1 MLKGID
7 VSGYQGN
14 IDWKKVKNDGVKF
27 AIIKLGTIYDEDENS
42 EESTFERNYNECI
55 KNNIPVGV
63 YVYNYCNSIEALK
76 KGANWV
82 LEVLNKRALNLPVYL
97 DMEDRTIVSE
107 GKEALTNQCN
117 EFAKMIE
124 AAGYRAG
131 VYANLNWLEN
141 ELNPDNFDKDI
152 SVWVAQYY
160 SKCEYAGK
168 YDIWQYTS
176 SGKVSGI
183 SGNCD
188 MNYLYS
194 NSIIEDTDTEAKDD
208 KSIDELADE
217 VIDGKWGNGNDRKN
231 RLEEA
236 GYNYDKIQDRVNEIL
251 SKQSEKKSITEVA
264 KDVINGKYGNGEAR
278 AKKLEAEGYDYD
290 TVQAKVNQLLGAKVT
305 KTYTVKSGDTLS
317 EIAVKYKTTVEKL
330 VKDNNIENANLIY
343 TGQKIVIK

>member
-42 EESTFERNYNECI
+42 IESTFERNYNECI

-82 LEVLNKRALNLPVYL
+82 LKVLNKRALNLPVYL
-97 DMEDRTIVSE
+97 DMEDKTIVSE
-107 GKEALTNQCN
+107 GKAALTNQCN
-117 EFAKMIE
+117 EFAKILTN
-124 AAGYRAG
+124 AGYEVG
-131 VYANLNWLEN
+131 VYANLNWFENYLEAKEFN
-141 ELNPDNFDKDI
+141 SNI

-160 SKCEYAGK
+160 KECEYEGK
-168 YDIWQYTS
+168 YDIWQYSS
-176 SGKVSGI
+176 SGKVDGI
-183 SGNCD
+183 SGNVD
-188 MNYLYS
+188 MNYLYNES
-194 NSIIEDTDTEAKDD
+194 TIKNTDNNGPEDKT
-208 KSIDELADE
+208 IDELAQE
-217 VIDGKWGNGNDRKN
+217 VIDGKWGNGEDRRK

-236 GYNYDKIQDRVNEIL
+236 GYDYDKVQDKVNSIL
-251 SKQSEKKSITEVA
+251 SIPKKSIETLAREV
-264 KDVINGKYGNGEAR
+264 IEGKWGNGTER
-278 AKKLEAEGYDYD
+278 KNKLEKAGYDYNK
-290 TVQAKVNQLLGAKVT
+290 VQDKVNELLESKNS

-317 EIAVKYKTTVEKL
+317 EIAEKYNTTVSKI

-343 TGQKIVIK
+343 PGQKLKI

>member
-42 EESTFERNYNECI
+42 VESTFEKNYNECI

-82 LEVLNKRALNLPVYL
+82 LEVLNKRILNLPVYL
-97 DMEDRTIVSE
+97 DMEDKTIVSE
-107 GKEALTNQCN
+107 GKAALTNQCN
-117 EFAKMIE
+117 EFAKILTN
-124 AAGYRAG
+124 AGYKAG
-131 VYANLNWLEN
+131 VYANLNWFENYLE
-141 ELNPDNFDKDI
+141 PKNFNSNI

-160 SKCEYAGK
+160 KECEYEGK
-168 YDIWQYTS
+168 YDIWQYSS
-176 SGKVSGI
+176 SGKVDGI
-183 SGNCD
+183 SGNVD
-188 MNYLYS
+188 MNYLY
-194 NSIIEDTDTEAKDD
+194 NENIIKNTDNNGPEDKT
-208 KSIDELADE
+208 IDELTQE
-217 VIDGKWGNGNDRKN
+217 VIDGKWGNGEDRRK

-236 GYNYDKIQDRVNEIL
+236 GYDYDKVQDKVNSIL
-251 SKQSEKKSITEVA
+251 SIPKKSIETLAREV
-264 KDVINGKYGNGEAR
+264 IEGKWGNGTER
-278 AKKLEAEGYDYD
+278 KNKLEKAGYDYNK
-290 TVQAKVNQLLGAKVT
+290 VQDKVNELLESKNS

-317 EIAVKYKTTVEKL
+317 EIAEKYNTTVSKI

-343 TGQKIVIK
+343 PGQKLKI

>member
-42 EESTFERNYNECI
+42 EESTFEKNYNECI

-97 DMEDRTIVSE
+97 DMEDKTIVSE

-117 EFAKMIE
+117 EFAKILTN
-124 AAGYRAG
+124 AGYEAG
-131 VYANLNWLEN
+131 VYANLNWFENYLE
-141 ELNPDNFDKDI
+141 PKNFNSNI

-160 SKCEYAGK
+160 KECEYEGK
-168 YDIWQYTS
+168 YDIWQYSS
-176 SGKVSGI
+176 SGKVDGI
-183 SGNCD
+183 SGNVD
-188 MNYLYS
+188 MNYLY
-194 NSIIEDTDTEAKDD
+194 NENIIKNTDNNGPEDKT
-208 KSIDELADE
+208 IDELAQE
-217 VIDGKWGNGNDRKN
+217 VIDGKWGNGEDRRK

-236 GYNYDKIQDRVNEIL
+236 GYDYDKVQDKVNSIL
-251 SKQSEKKSITEVA
+251 SIPKKSIETLAREV
-264 KDVINGKYGNGEAR
+264 IEGKWGNGTER
-278 AKKLEAEGYDYD
+278 KNKLEKAGYDYNK
-290 TVQAKVNQLLGAKVT
+290 VQDKVNELLESKNS

-317 EIAVKYKTTVEKL
+317 EIAEKYNTTVSKI

-343 TGQKIVIK
+343 PGQKLKI

>member
-76 KGANWV
+76 RGANWV

-97 DMEDRTIVSE
+97 DMEDKTIVSE

-117 EFAKMIE
+117 EFAKILTN
-124 AAGYRAG
+124 AGYEAG
-131 VYANLNWLEN
+131 VYANLNWFENYLE
-141 ELNPDNFDKDI
+141 PKNFNSNI

-160 SKCEYAGK
+160 KECEYEGK
-168 YDIWQYTS
+168 YDIWQYSS
-176 SGKVSGI
+176 SGKVDGI
-183 SGNCD
+183 SGNVD
-188 MNYLYS
+188 MNYLY
-194 NSIIEDTDTEAKDD
+194 NENIIKNTDNNGPEDKT
-208 KSIDELADE
+208 IDELAQE
-217 VIDGKWGNGNDRKN
+217 VIDGKWGNGEDRKKK
-231 RLEEA
+231 LEEA
-236 GYNYDKIQDRVNEIL
+236 GYDYNKVQDKVNSIL
-251 SKQSEKKSITEVA
+251 STPKKSIETLAKEVI
-264 KDVINGKYGNGEAR
+264 DGKWGNGTER
-278 AKKLEAEGYDYD
+278 KNKLEKAGYDYNK
-290 TVQAKVNQLLGAKVT
+290 VQNKVNELLGSKNS

-317 EIAVKYKTTVEKL
+317 EIAEKYNTTVSKI

-343 TGQKIVIK
+343 PGQKLKI

>member
-97 DMEDRTIVSE
+97 DMEDKTIVSE
-107 GKEALTNQCN
+107 GKAALTNQCN
-117 EFAKMIE
+117 EFAKILTN
-124 AAGYRAG
+124 AGYEVG
-131 VYANLNWLEN
+131 VYANLNWFENYLEAKEFN
-141 ELNPDNFDKDI
+141 SNI

-160 SKCEYAGK
+160 KECEYEGE
-168 YDIWQYTS
+168 YDIWQYSS
-176 SGKVSGI
+176 SGKVDGI
-183 SGNCD
+183 SGNVD
-188 MNYLYS
+188 MNYLY
-194 NSIIEDTDTEAKDD
+194 NENIIKNTDNNGPEDKT
-208 KSIDELADE
+208 IDELAQE
-217 VIDGKWGNGNDRKN
+217 VIDGKWGNGEDRRK

-236 GYNYDKIQDRVNEIL
+236 GYDYDKVQDKVNSIL
-251 SKQSEKKSITEVA
+251 SIPKKSIETLAREV
-264 KDVINGKYGNGEAR
+264 IEGKWGNGTER
-278 AKKLEAEGYDYD
+278 KNKLEKAGYDYNK
-290 TVQAKVNQLLGAKVT
+290 VQDKVNELLESKNS

-317 EIAVKYKTTVEKL
+317 EIAEKYNTTVSKI

-343 TGQKIVIK
+343 PGQKIVIK

>member
-42 EESTFERNYNECI
+42 IESTFEKNYNECI
-55 KNNIPVGV
+55 KNNIPIGV

-97 DMEDRTIVSE
+97 DMEDKTIVSE
-107 GKEALTNQCN
+107 GKAALTNQCN
-117 EFAKMIE
+117 EFAKILTN
-124 AAGYRAG
+124 AGYKVG
-131 VYANLNWLEN
+131 VYANLNWFENYLEAKKFN
-141 ELNPDNFDKDI
+141 SNI

-160 SKCEYAGK
+160 KECEYEGK
-168 YDIWQYTS
+168 YDIWQYSS
-176 SGKVSGI
+176 SGKVDGI
-183 SGNCD
+183 SGNVD
-188 MNYLYS
+188 MNYLY
-194 NSIIEDTDTEAKDD
+194 NENIIKNTDNNGPEDKT
-208 KSIDELADE
+208 IDELAQE
-217 VIDGKWGNGNDRKN
+217 VIDGKWGNGEDRRK

-236 GYNYDKIQDRVNEIL
+236 GYDYDKVQDKVNSIL
-251 SKQSEKKSITEVA
+251 SIPKKSIETLAREV
-264 KDVINGKYGNGEAR
+264 IEGKWGNGTER
-278 AKKLEAEGYDYD
+278 KNKLEKAGYDYNK
-290 TVQAKVNQLLGAKVT
+290 VQDKVNELLESKNS

-317 EIAVKYKTTVEKL
+317 EIAEKYNTTVSKI

-343 TGQKIVIK
+343 PGQKLKI

>member
-97 DMEDRTIVSE
+97 DMEDKTIVSE
-107 GKEALTNQCN
+107 GKAALTNQCN
-117 EFAKMIE
+117 EFAKILTN
-124 AAGYRAG
+124 AGYEVG
-131 VYANLNWLEN
+131 VYANLNWFENYLEAKEFN
-141 ELNPDNFDKDI
+141 SNI

-160 SKCEYAGK
+160 KECEYEGE
-168 YDIWQYTS
+168 YDIWQYSS
-176 SGKVSGI
+176 SGKVDGI
-183 SGNCD
+183 SGNID
-188 MNYLYS
+188 MNYLY
-194 NSIIEDTDTEAKDD
+194 NESIIKNTDNNGPEDKT
-208 KSIDELADE
+208 IDELAQE
-217 VIDGKWGNGNDRKN
+217 VIDGKWGNGEDRRK

-236 GYNYDKIQDRVNEIL
+236 GYDYDKVQDKVNSIL
-251 SKQSEKKSITEVA
+251 SIPKKSIETLAREV
-264 KDVINGKYGNGEAR
+264 IEGKWGNGTER
-278 AKKLEAEGYDYD
+278 KNKLEKAGYDYNK
-290 TVQAKVNQLLGAKVT
+290 VQDKVNELLGAKDS

-317 EIAVKYKTTVEKL
+317 EIAEKYNTTVSKI

-343 TGQKIVIK
+343 PGQKLKI

>member
-42 EESTFERNYNECI
+42 IESTFEKNYNECI

-82 LEVLNKRALNLPVYL
+82 LEVLNKRILNLPVYL
-97 DMEDRTIVSE
+97 DMEDKTIVSE
-107 GKEALTNQCN
+107 GKAALTNQCN
-117 EFAKMIE
+117 EFAKILTN
-124 AAGYRAG
+124 AGYKVG
-131 VYANLNWLEN
+131 VYANLNWFENYLEAKKFN
-141 ELNPDNFDKDI
+141 SNI

-160 SKCEYAGK
+160 KECEYEGK
-168 YDIWQYTS
+168 YDIWQYSS
-176 SGKVSGI
+176 SGKVDGI
-183 SGNCD
+183 SGNVD
-188 MNYLYS
+188 MNYLY
-194 NSIIEDTDTEAKDD
+194 NENIIKNTDNNGPEDKT
-208 KSIDELADE
+208 IDELAQE
-217 VIDGKWGNGNDRKN
+217 VIDGKWGNGEDRRK

-236 GYNYDKIQDRVNEIL
+236 GYDYDKVQDKVNSIL
-251 SKQSEKKSITEVA
+251 SIPKKSIETLAREV
-264 KDVINGKYGNGEAR
+264 IEGKWGNGTER
-278 AKKLEAEGYDYD
+278 KNKLEKAGYDYNK
-290 TVQAKVNQLLGAKVT
+290 VQDKVNELLESKNS

-317 EIAVKYKTTVEKL
+317 EIAEKYNTTVSKI

-343 TGQKIVIK
+343 PGQKLKI

>member
-42 EESTFERNYNECI
+42 IESTFEKNYNECI
-55 KNNIPVGV
+55 KNNIPIGV

-97 DMEDRTIVSE
+97 DMEDKTIVSE
-107 GKEALTNQCN
+107 GKAALTNQCN
-117 EFAKMIE
+117 EFAKILTN
-124 AAGYRAG
+124 AGYEAG
-131 VYANLNWLEN
+131 VYANLNWFENYLE
-141 ELNPDNFDKDI
+141 PKNFNSNI

-160 SKCEYAGK
+160 KECEYEGE
-168 YDIWQYTS
+168 YDIWQYSS
-176 SGKVSGI
+176 SGKVDGI
-183 SGNCD
+183 SGNVD
-188 MNYLYS
+188 MNYLY
-194 NSIIEDTDTEAKDD
+194 NENIIKNTDNNGPEDKT
-208 KSIDELADE
+208 IDELAQE
-217 VIDGKWGNGNDRKN
+217 VIDGKWGNGEDRRK

-236 GYNYDKIQDRVNEIL
+236 GYDYDKVQDKVNSIL
-251 SKQSEKKSITEVA
+251 SIPKKSIETLAREV
-264 KDVINGKYGNGEAR
+264 IEGKWGNGTER
-278 AKKLEAEGYDYD
+278 KNKLEKAGYDYNK
-290 TVQAKVNQLLGAKVT
+290 VQDKVNELLESKNS

-317 EIAVKYKTTVEKL
+317 EIAEKYNTTVSKI

-343 TGQKIVIK
+343 PGQKLKI

>member
-42 EESTFERNYNECI
+42 IESTFEKNYNECI

-97 DMEDRTIVSE
+97 DMEDKTIASE
-107 GKEALTNQCN
+107 GKAALTNQCN
-117 EFAKMIE
+117 EFAKILTN
-124 AAGYRAG
+124 AGYKVG
-131 VYANLNWLEN
+131 VYANLNWFENYLEAKEFN
-141 ELNPDNFDKDI
+141 SNI

-160 SKCEYAGK
+160 KECEYEGK
-168 YDIWQYTS
+168 YDIWQYSS
-176 SGKVSGI
+176 SGKVDGI
-183 SGNCD
+183 SGNVD
-188 MNYLYS
+188 MNYLY
-194 NSIIEDTDTEAKDD
+194 NENIIKNTDNNGPEDKT
-208 KSIDELADE
+208 IDELAQE
-217 VIDGKWGNGNDRKN
+217 VIDGKWGNGEDRKK

-236 GYNYDKIQDRVNEIL
+236 GYNYNKIQDKVNEIL
-251 SKQSEKKSITEVA
+251 EGTNKKSINEIAQEVI
-264 KDVINGKYGNGEAR
+264 DGKWGNGTER
-278 AKKLEAEGYDYD
+278 KNKLEKAGYNYND
-290 TVQAKVNQLLGAKVT
+290 VQNKVNEILESKSY

-317 EIAVKYKTTVEKL
+317 EIAEKNDTTVSKI
-330 VKDNNIENANLIY
+330 VKDNNLENANLIY
-343 TGQKIVIK
+343 PGQKLKI

>member
-42 EESTFERNYNECI
+42 IESTFEKNYNECI

-97 DMEDRTIVSE
+97 DMEDKTIVSE
-107 GKEALTNQCN
+107 GKAVLTNQCN
-117 EFAKMIE
+117 EFAKILTN
-124 AAGYRAG
+124 AGYKAG
-131 VYANLNWLEN
+131 VYANLNWFENYLEAK
-141 ELNPDNFDKDI
+141 NFNSNI

-160 SKCEYAGK
+160 KECEYEGK
-168 YDIWQYTS
+168 YDIWQYSS
-176 SGKVSGI
+176 SGKVDGI
-183 SGNCD
+183 SGNVD
-188 MNYLYS
+188 MNYLY
-194 NSIIEDTDTEAKDD
+194 NESIIKNTDNKPENKT
-208 KSIDELADE
+208 IDELAQE
-217 VIDGKWGNGNDRKN
+217 VIDGKWGNGEDRRK

-236 GYNYDKIQDRVNEIL
+236 GYDYDKVQDKVNSIL
-251 SKQSEKKSITEVA
+251 SIPKKSIETLAREV
-264 KDVINGKYGNGEAR
+264 IEGKWGNGTER
-278 AKKLEAEGYDYD
+278 KNKLEKAGYDYNK
-290 TVQAKVNQLLGAKVT
+290 VQDKVNELLESKNS

-317 EIAVKYKTTVEKL
+317 EIAEKYNTTVSKI

-343 TGQKIVIK
+343 PGQKLKI

>member
-97 DMEDRTIVSE
+97 DMEDKTIVSE
-107 GKEALTNQCN
+107 GKAALTNQCN
-117 EFAKMIE
+117 EFAKMLTN
-124 AAGYRAG
+124 AGYKVG
-131 VYANLNWLEN
+131 VYANLNWFENYLEAKEFN
-141 ELNPDNFDKDI
+141 SNI

-160 SKCEYAGK
+160 KECEYEGK
-168 YDIWQYTS
+168 YDIWQYSS
-176 SGKVSGI
+176 SGKVDGI
-183 SGNCD
+183 SGNVD
-188 MNYLYS
+188 MNYLY
-194 NSIIEDTDTEAKDD
+194 NESIIKNADNNGPEDKT
-208 KSIDELADE
+208 IDELAQE
-217 VIDGKWGNGNDRKN
+217 VIDGKWGNGEDRRK

-236 GYNYDKIQDRVNEIL
+236 GYDYDKVQDKVNSIL
-251 SKQSEKKSITEVA
+251 SIPKKSIETLAREV
-264 KDVINGKYGNGEAR
+264 IEGKWGNGTER
-278 AKKLEAEGYDYD
+278 KNKLEKAGYDYNK
-290 TVQAKVNQLLGAKVT
+290 VQDKVNELLESKNS

-317 EIAVKYKTTVEKL
+317 EIAEKYNTTVSKI

-343 TGQKIVIK
+343 PGQKLKI

>member
-42 EESTFERNYNECI
+42 IESTFEKNYNECI

-76 KGANWV
+76 KGANWI

-107 GKEALTNQCN
+107 GKAALTNQCN
-117 EFAKMIE
+117 EFAKILTN
-124 AAGYRAG
+124 AGYKVG
-131 VYANLNWLEN
+131 VYANLNWFENYLEAKEFN
-141 ELNPDNFDKDI
+141 SNI

-160 SKCEYAGK
+160 KECEYEGE
-168 YDIWQYTS
+168 YDIWQYSS
-176 SGKVSGI
+176 SGKVDGI
-183 SGNCD
+183 SGNVD
-188 MNYLYS
+188 MNYLY
-194 NSIIEDTDTEAKDD
+194 NESIIKNTDNKPENKT
-208 KSIDELADE
+208 IDELAQE
-217 VIDGKWGNGNDRKN
+217 VIDGKWGNGEDRRK

-236 GYNYDKIQDRVNEIL
+236 GYDYDKVQDKVNSIL
-251 SKQSEKKSITEVA
+251 SIPKKSIETLAREV
-264 KDVINGKYGNGEAR
+264 IEGKWGNGTER
-278 AKKLEAEGYDYD
+278 KNKLEKAGYDYNK
-290 TVQAKVNQLLGAKVT
+290 VQDKVNELLESKNS

-317 EIAVKYKTTVEKL
+317 EIAEKYNTTVSKI

-343 TGQKIVIK
+343 PGQKLKI

>member
-97 DMEDRTIVSE
+97 DMEDKTIVSE
-107 GKEALTNQCN
+107 GKAALTNQCN
-117 EFAKMIE
+117 EFAKILTN
-124 AAGYRAG
+124 AGYEAG
-131 VYANLNWLEN
+131 VYANLNWFENYLEAKEFN
-141 ELNPDNFDKDI
+141 SNI

-160 SKCEYAGK
+160 KECEYEGE
-168 YDIWQYTS
+168 YDIWQYSS
-176 SGKVSGI
+176 SGKVDGI
-183 SGNCD
+183 SGNVD
-188 MNYLYS
+188 MNYLY
-194 NSIIEDTDTEAKDD
+194 NENIIKNTDNNGPEDKT
-208 KSIDELADE
+208 IDELAQE
-217 VIDGKWGNGNDRKN
+217 VIDGKWGNGEDRKK

-236 GYNYDKIQDRVNEIL
+236 GYNYNKIQDKVNEIL
-251 SKQSEKKSITEVA
+251 EGTNKKSINEIAQEVI
-264 KDVINGKYGNGEAR
+264 DGKWGNGTER
-278 AKKLEAEGYDYD
+278 KNKLEKAGYDYNK
-290 TVQAKVNQLLGAKVT
+290 VQNKVNELLESKNS

-317 EIAVKYKTTVEKL
+317 EIAEKYNTTVSKI
-330 VKDNNIENANLIY
+330 VKDNNLENANLIY
-343 TGQKIVIK
+343 PGQKLKI

>member
-42 EESTFERNYNECI
+42 IESTFEKNYNECI

-107 GKEALTNQCN
+107 GKAALTNQCN
-117 EFAKMIE
+117 EFAKILTN
-124 AAGYRAG
+124 AGYKVG
-131 VYANLNWLEN
+131 VYANLNWFENYLEAKEFN
-141 ELNPDNFDKDI
+141 SNI

-160 SKCEYAGK
+160 KECEYEGK
-168 YDIWQYTS
+168 YDIWQYSS
-176 SGKVSGI
+176 SGKVDGI
-183 SGNCD
+183 SGNVD
-188 MNYLYS
+188 MNYLY
-194 NSIIEDTDTEAKDD
+194 NESIIKNADNNGPEDKT
-208 KSIDELADE
+208 IDELAQE
-217 VIDGKWGNGNDRKN
+217 VIDGKWGNGEDRRK

-236 GYNYDKIQDRVNEIL
+236 GYDYDKVQDKVNSIL
-251 SKQSEKKSITEVA
+251 SIPKKSIETLAREV
-264 KDVINGKYGNGEAR
+264 IEGKWGNGTER
-278 AKKLEAEGYDYD
+278 KNKLEKAGYDYNK
-290 TVQAKVNQLLGAKVT
+290 VQNKVNELLESKNS

-317 EIAVKYKTTVEKL
+317 EIAEKYNTTVSKI

-343 TGQKIVIK
+343 PGQKLKI